1 MPMPLSFTHVLS
13 IMNRY
18 FSLITAAVI
27 TLLFIGCAKDNL
39 EPNKATDHAL
49 KIAEGYAIGAGVQV
63 QLYAA
68 APLTTGYNFVSIALT
83 DSVSGQSI
91 EEAPITIMPMMDMGT
106 MKHSAPVENPASKA
120 TNKRFNGALVFTMPS
135 GTMGSWTV
143 EVMVTVNGRQ
153 GKATLPATITEPRQ
167 SKLKSFV
174 SKVDNKKY
182 WVALVQPTAP
192 KVGVNDLELAIY
204 EAKGMMAFP
213 ADSSLAVAV
222 TPEMPTM
229 GHGSPNNIDPV
240 HTGKGHYK
248 GKVNFTMTGL
258 WYLNLNFKKGDA
270 VADNATFFDVNF

>member
-1 MPMPLSFTHVLS
+1 
-13 IMNRY
+13 MNRY
-18 FSLITAAVI
+18 FPLIIAVAI
-27 TLLFIGCAKDNL
+27 TLLFVGCAKDNMQ
-39 EPNKATDHAL
+39 PNKATDDAL
-49 KIAEGYAIGAGVQV
+49 KIAEAYAIGAGVQV
-63 QLYAA
+63 QLYAT
-68 APLTTGYNFVSIALT
+68 APLTTGYNSVSIALT
-83 DSVSGQSI
+83 DSVSGQPI
-91 EEAPITIMPMMDMGT
+91 EDAPITLMPMMDMGT

-120 TNKRFNGALVFTMPS
+120 TNKRFNAALVFTMPS
-135 GTMGSWTV
+135 GTMGSWSV
-143 EVMVTVNGRQ
+143 EVMITVKGRQ
-153 GKATLPATITEPRQ
+153 GKATLPVTITEPRQ
-167 SKLKSFV
+167 SRIKSFV

-204 EAKGMMAFP
+204 EAKGMMSFP

-222 TPEMPTM
+222 IPEMPTM

-270 VADNATFFDVNF
+270 VADSATFFEVNF